1 MFTTMTPS
9 TINLFK
15 KSPPITWE
23 KLPDDFILPDE
34 PVDNNLQPLLAAAL
48 RESLELAGLILE
60 SMLIAS
66 NFGLCAT
73 VKTQTVVKAPDW
85 VYIPS
90 VKPIASGE
98 IRRSYTPHRQGE
110 IPTIVLEF
118 ISETEGGEYSIN
130 PHYPY
135 GKWYFYEQILQV
147 PVYGIFQPKTGELEI
162 YRLNQGRYE
171 QQKTNENNR
180 YWIAEINLFLGV
192 WQGTKAEFTT
202 NWLRW
207 WDKSGNLLLW
217 GSELVE
223 QERQRA
229 EQERQRAEQER
240 QRAEQER
247 QRTEQE
253 SQRAEQ
259 AELELEQEQIARQRL
274 VQKLKELGV
283 NPENL

>member
-1 MFTTMTPS
+1 MTAMQLLQSNPLP
-9 TINLFK
+9 T
-15 KSPPITWE
+15 ITWE

-90 VKPIASGE
+90 VKPIPSGT
-98 IRRSYTPHRQGE
+98 IRRSYTPHLEGE
-110 IPTIVLEF
+110 IPAIVLEF

-147 PVYGIFQPKTGELEI
+147 PVYGIFQPKTGELDV

-171 QQKTNENNR
+171 QQKPDENNR

-192 WQGTKAEFTT
+192 WQGKKAEVTAY
-202 NWLRW
+202 WLRW
-207 WDKSGNLLLW
+207 WNLSGNLLLW
-217 GSELVE
+217 GSERVAQTEYQLE
-223 QERQRA
+223 QERMLR
-229 EQERQRAEQER
+229 
-240 QRAEQER
+240 
-247 QRTEQE
+247 
-253 SQRAEQ
+253 
-259 AELELEQEQIARQRL
+259 
-274 VQKLKELGV
+274 QKLAKKLRELGV
-283 NPENL
+283 EPETL